1 MKRILLLLLTN
12 FLIMLLLGTALVVAQ
27 VVFGVQFRGWGG
39 YLVIASI
46 FGFGG
51 AFVSLAISK
60 MVAKWTTGAQVITAP
75 ANEVER
81 WLVDVVA
88 RQAQAAGIKMP
99 EVAIYPGQEVNAFA
113 TGPTRNNSLVAVS
126 EGLLNAMS
134 RDEAEAVLAHE
145 VSHVANGDMV
155 TMTLLQGTLNTFVL
169 VAARAVGLVVDKA
182 IFRNEGG
189 PGIGYF
195 VANIAAQLVFGML
208 ASLVTMAFSRHREYR
223 ADAGG
228 AQLAGREKMVAA
240 LRRLQHNAGGEEELP
255 KSIQAFGISGTFKSL
270 FSSHPPLEERIRAL
284 ENLPATPASSANWV
298 QG

>member
-81 WLVDVVA
+81 WLVDVVT
-88 RQAQAAGIKMP
+88 RQAAAAGIKTP
-99 EVAIYPGQEVNAFA
+99 EIAIYPGHEVNAFA

-195 VANIAAQLVFGML
+195 VANIVAQLVFGLL

-228 AQLAGREKMVAA
+228 ADLAGRDKMIAA
-240 LRRLQHNAGGEEELP
+240 LRRLQSNVGGEEELP

-284 ENLPATPASSANWV
+284 ENSRATTASANNWV
-298 QG
+298 KG

>member
-1 MKRILLLLLTN
+1 MKRILLLILTN
-12 FLIMLLLGTALVVAQ
+12 FLILLLLGVALTVAQ
-27 VVFGVQFRGWGG
+27 VVFGVRFTGWGG
-39 YLVIASI
+39 YLVIASV

-75 ANEVER
+75 KDEVER
-81 WLVDVVA
+81 WLVGVVTQ
-88 RQAQAAGIKMP
+88 QAQAAGIKTP

-126 EGLLNAMS
+126 EGLLNTMS

-195 VANIAAQLVFGML
+195 VANILAQIVFGLL
-208 ASLVTMAFSRHREYR
+208 ASLVTMAFSRHREFR

-228 AQLAGREKMVAA
+228 ASLAGREKMIAA
-240 LRRLQHNAGGEEELP
+240 LRRLQKNVGGEEELP
-255 KSIQAFGISGTFKSL
+255 KSIQAFGISGTFSSL
-270 FSSHPPLEERIRAL
+270 FSSHPPLEKRIQAL
-284 ENLPATPASSANWV
+284 ETTR
-298 QG
+298 

>member
-1 MKRILLLLLTN
+1 MKRILLLILTN
-12 FLIMLLLGTALVVAQ
+12 LLIMLLLGTALVVAQ

-60 MVAKWTTGAQVITAP
+60 MVAKWTTGAKVITVP
-75 ANEVER
+75 SDDVER
-81 WLVDVVA
+81 WLVDVVT
-88 RQAQAAGIKMP
+88 RQAQAAGIKTP
-99 EVAIYPGQEVNAFA
+99 EVAIYPGHEVNAFA

-126 EGLLNAMS
+126 EGLLNTMS
-134 RDEAEAVLAHE
+134 REEAEAVLAHE

-195 VANIAAQLVFGML
+195 VANIAAQLVFGLL

-228 AQLAGREKMVAA
+228 AQLAGRDKMIAA
-240 LRRLQHNAGGEEELP
+240 LRRLQHNVGGEEELP

-270 FSSHPPLEERIRAL
+270 FSSHPPLEDRIRAL
-284 ENLPATPASSANWV
+284 EN
-298 QG
+298 GR